1 MGTQQT
7 SLAAVMGAFA
17 DRSLSRLSQLGRPKP
32 RPIPG
37 HPAPVVVP
45 LGPEGVGGPGRDRR
59 LPLPQYQATIRGAS
73 TAFFDAG
80 EGPAIVFVH
89 GLAGNATHW
98 IHVAPR
104 FADRFRVI
112 GLDLPGCGVTDPP
125 PDGYS
130 LRGYAEH
137 VLALMDALGVE
148 RATLVGHSMGGMVS
162 TDLALLRPDRVD
174 RVVLVNPAGFHPLPR
189 ILRLG
194 GELVLREGL
203 LNPILPR
210 VWRGIL
216 GNVFCEPCEH
226 TEEFIR
232 MVRATYRDEDVWMV
246 SRVMA
251 GLRHDLLHRN
261 FTAMLPT
268 MDLPVWLIWG
278 EKDRL
283 VPARVFHDAARRL
296 PNVEVEE
303 IPRCGHMPILEKPDR
318 VVAFLERAVAAD
330 AP

>member
-1 MGTQQT
+1 MGTQLV
-7 SLAAVMGAFA
+7 SLTAAVGAIA
-17 DRSLSRLSQLGRPKP
+17 DRSLDFLSRCPRRPSAA
-32 RPIPG
+32 
-37 HPAPVVVP
+37 HATHAAPVVEP
-45 LGPEGVGGPGRDRR
+45 LGREGVEGPGRDRS
-59 LPLPQYQATIRGAS
+59 LPLPQYHAQIRGVD

-80 EGPAIVFVH
+80 SGPAIVFVH

-98 IHVAPR
+98 LHVAPR

-112 GLDLPGCGVTDPP
+112 GLDLPGCGVTAPP
-125 PDGYS
+125 LDGYS

-137 VLALMDALGVE
+137 VRALMDLLGVD

-162 TDLALLRPDRVD
+162 TDLALIARDRVD

-216 GNVFCEPCEH
+216 GNVFCEPSAES
-226 TEEFIR
+226 EAFIQ
-232 MVRATYRDEDVWMV
+232 MVRETYRDEDVWMV

-261 FTAMLPT
+261 FTALLPT

-296 PNVEVEE
+296 PNVTVEE
-303 IPRCGHMPILEKPDR
+303 IPRCGHMPILEKPER
-318 VVAFLERAVAAD
+318 VVAFLERAVAD
-330 AP
+330 AG